1 MNLDDHR
8 HLNTGSSI
16 FSERYAPFF
25 KMAPNHNKLLNFA
38 NTRFEN
44 VAVQEFL

>member
-1 MNLDDHR
+1 MNLDDDR
-8 HLNTGSSI
+8 YLNTGTPI

-25 KMAPNHNKLLNFA
+25 KTAPNHKKLFNFA

-44 VAVQEFL
+44 VAVQEF

>member
-8 HLNTGSSI
+8 HMNTGSSI
-16 FSERYAPFF
+16 FSERYAPFSGG
-25 KMAPNHNKLLNFA
+25 HQTTTKLFNFP

-44 VAVQEFL
+44 VAVQEF